1 MTGSQH
7 FRRAEQLA
15 EEAYRHLGQE
25 GEEFV
30 ASAWSALAQVHATLA
45 LAASTN
51 RPPEH
56 RAQLAPD
63 LGSRRYTQPPG

>member
-15 EEAYRHLGQE
+15 EQAYRHLGQD
-25 GEEFV
+25 GEETA

-45 LAASTN
+45 LAAAAGVA
-51 RPPEH
+51 PEH
-56 RAQLAPD
+56 RAQLAAGPV
-63 LGSRRYTQPPG
+63 SRRQT

>member
-45 LAASTN
+45 LAASTG
-51 RPPEH
+51 PAPGH
-56 RAQLAPD
+56 RGQLASD
-63 LGSRRYTQPPG
+63 LGSRRYTRPPD